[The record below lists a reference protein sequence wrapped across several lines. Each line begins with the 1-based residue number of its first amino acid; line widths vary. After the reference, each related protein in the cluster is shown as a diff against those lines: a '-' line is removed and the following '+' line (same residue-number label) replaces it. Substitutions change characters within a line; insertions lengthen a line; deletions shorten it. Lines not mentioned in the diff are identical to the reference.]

1 VAQYNLGVCYYHGY
15 GVTQDYKQAVYWYT
29 KAANQGYAMAQYNL
43 GVCYDNGFGVTQDY
57 KQAVCWYTKAANQ
70 GNAMAQCNLGVCY
83 DNGSGVT
90 QDYKQAVYW
99 YTKAANQGYA
109 MAQNNLGVCYYHGN
123 GVTQDYKQ
131 AVYWYTKA
139 ANQGVDVAQNNLGA
153 CYYDGEGVTQDY
165 KQAVYWYTKAANQGY
180 AAAQSNL
187 GDCYLQGK
195 GVDEDDKQAFFW
207 HSKAAD
213 QGHAWSQM
221 RLGYFYYS
229 GEGVNKDYGQ
239 ARYWSDKALNNPKAS
254 ELAKTFAE
262 MTILFLDD
270 DKGSTTN
277 TTSSNGQASQNTS
290 TSSKPTANTV
300 VTNLSKGEWRTSMRK
315 VVDNVTEKYSDDV
328 YKGQKS
334 NGKRNGMGVY
344 RWNSGSY
351 YFGEWSN
358 GDMNGYGLRVCGEG
372 RAISNCPDCVYF
384 VGNWKD
390 DKKSGKG
397 TCYDEYGNLIYYGD
411 FANDRP
417 TGTYPTTESYSSYKF
432 ECINYESN
440 NSVYIGETKD
450 GKRHGYGV
458 YIWNNWYGNA
468 WYGHWENDKRSGNGI
483 DLFYDGSIKY
493 GRWDG
498 DEYYKPSSNPTN
510 NNSTSNTTTN
520 TATSKPNTTTATTD
534 KKYTRWPYYYSN
546 PVFGLHF
553 GYVQRAMKIE
563 GIDARYNVFGEVG
576 GMNGFQAGF
585 FFHLFKKSLV
595 GLAFGVNYEMYFASG
610 SSSQN
615 YYSKYKEINL
625 YAPLDLTFHIPFSPE
640 SAMYLHGGLGFD
652 YSCYNKFTYPNE
664 TNIYGRNALDRFNLS
679 YEYGLD
685 VKIKGIMLHANYQK
699 GITTHYPFGFDRPT
713 KLNKFSV
720 GMSFVF

>member
-1 VAQYNLGVCYYHGY
+1 MKRLQKFVVLVLLLSANLSL
-15 GVTQDYKQAVYWYT
+15 W
-29 KAANQGYAMAQYNL
+29 
-43 GVCYDNGFGVTQDY
+43 
-57 KQAVCWYTKAANQ
+57 
-70 GNAMAQCNLGVCY
+70 
-83 DNGSGVT
+83 
-90 QDYKQAVYW
+90 
-99 YTKAANQGYA
+99 
-109 MAQNNLGVCYYHGN
+109 AQNDNAVIPVKIELNQCKLIDIKGTDYPISVLSPEKVTVIMKLSYYT
-123 GVTQDYKQ
+123 VLPEMSFS
-131 AVYWYTKA
+131 WYIELYNSTGSLILK
-139 ANQGVDVAQNNLGA
+139 
-153 CYYDGEGVTQDY
+153 DGFMGPRDLIV
-165 KQAVYWYTKAANQGY
+165 
-180 AAAQSNL
+180 
-187 GDCYLQGK
+187 
-195 GVDEDDKQAFFW
+195 EDDSFYLIAGQ
-207 HSKAAD
+207 HNYSLIAD
-213 QGHAWSQM
+213 
-221 RLGYFYYS
+221 
-229 GEGVNKDYGQ
+229 
-239 ARYWSDKALNNPKAS
+239 LNNPRYFHVFKLGDEEAEKDFLIES
-254 ELAKTFAE
+254 DNTSWFDYYINWAYYTSMYRSAYFVRKYKENNTDEEAKDEALKYAKIADDLIEHYPNGFSAQRNKELPTLKQLQKRMKTNIEISSFFDPVTPDESNTGNA
-262 MTILFLDD
+262 
-270 DKGSTTN
+270 
-277 TTSSNGQASQNTS
+277 TTSSNNKPTQNKS
-290 TSSKPTANTV
+290 TSNNPTANTV
-300 VTNLSKGEWRTSMRK
+300 ATNLSKGEWRTSMRK

-358 GDMNGYGLRVCGEG
+358 GNMNGYGIRVCGEG
-372 RAISNCPDCVYF
+372 RSISNCPDCVYF

-397 TCYDEYGNLIYYGD
+397 TCYDKYGNLIYYGD
-411 FANDRP
+411 FADDRP

-553 GYVQRAMKIE
+553 GYVQRAMNIK
-563 GIDARYNVFGEVG
+563 GYDDRLNVFGEEG
-576 GMNGFQAGF
+576 GMHGFQAGL
-585 FFHLFKKSLV
+585 FFHLFKKSMV

-615 YYSKYKEINL
+615 YYRKYEEINL
-625 YAPLDLTFHIPFSPE
+625 NAPLDLTFHIPFSSK
-640 SAMYLHGGLGFD
+640 SAVYLHGGLGFD
-652 YSCYNKFTYPNE
+652 YSLYNKYTYPFEKNV
-664 TNIYGRNALDRFNLS
+664 YGRNALDRFNLS

-685 VKIKGIMLHANYQK
+685 LKIKGIMLHANYQK
-699 GITTHYPFGFDRPT
+699 GLTTHYPFGFNLPT
-713 KLNKFSV
+713 TLNKFSV
-720 GMSFVF
+720 GISFVF

>member
-1 VAQYNLGVCYYHGY
+1 MNRLYKLSTLVFLLLSSLSLLAQKADDYRAAANRGDRVAQYNLGLCYQKGY
-15 GVTQDYKQAVYWYT
+15 GVAQDHKQAVYWYTKAANQGHADAQNNLGVCYDNGEGVAQDYKQAVYWYT
-29 KAANQGYAMAQYNL
+29 KAANQGLAKAQFNL
-43 GVCYDNGFGVTQDY
+43 GLCYYNGEGV
-57 KQAVCWYTKAANQ
+57 A
-70 GNAMAQCNLGVCY
+70 
-83 DNGSGVT
+83 

-99 YTKAANQGYA
+99 YRKAA
-109 MAQNNLGVCYYHGN
+109 
-123 GVTQDYKQ
+123 D
-131 AVYWYTKA
+131 
-139 ANQGVDVAQNNLGA
+139 QGVA
-153 CYYDGEGVTQDY
+153 
-165 KQAVYWYTKAANQGY
+165 K
-180 AAAQSNL
+180 AQSNL
-187 GDCYLQGK
+187 GDCYFQGK
-195 GVDEDDKQAFFW
+195 GVDEDDKLAFFW
-207 HSKAAD
+207 HSKAAN

-221 RLGYFYYS
+221 RLGYFFYS

-254 ELAKTFAE
+254 ELAKTVAE
-262 MTILFLDD
+262 MTIQLLDD

-290 TSSKPTANTV
+290 TSSKPTANSV
-300 VTNLSKGEWRTSMRK
+300 ATNLSKGEWRTSMRK
-315 VVDNVTEKYSDDV
+315 VVDNVTDKYSYNDA

-334 NGKRNGMGVY
+334 NGKKEGMGVY
-344 RWNSGSY
+344 WWTSGSY

-411 FANDRP
+411 FADDRP
-417 TGTYPTTESYSSYKF
+417 TGTYPTTGNYSSYKF
-432 ECINYESN
+432 ECIKYDYNDSHNRDIYL
-440 NSVYIGETKD
+440 GETKN
-450 GKRHGYGV
+450 GKRHGYGILV
-458 YIWNNWYGNA
+458 WKNGNA
-468 WYGHWENDKRSGNGI
+468 WYGRWEDGKRDGYGM
-483 DLFYDGSIKY
+483 DLLYDGSIKY
-493 GRWDG
+493 GKWIG
-498 DEYYKPSSNPTN
+498 DEYFKPSSKPTN
-510 NNSTSNTTTN
+510 NTSIGNTTTN
-520 TATSKPNTTTATTD
+520 TATSKPNITAATTD

-652 YSCYNKFTYPNE
+652 YSCYNKFTYPFE

-713 KLNKFSV
+713 TLNKFSV